1 MALSNLI
8 NPVNK
13 INNICYAKKLSF
25 QGKESSS
32 KEKDKVYYT
41 YYTGNDPTLKK
52 ELMIAGGAFGGL
64 SVLFSYGFSKIFEKF
79 AKKKPAKWISILEGC
94 VLALATVGIALNM
107 VIKSR
112 TKNLKPISKE
122 EQIQKEQK
130 IKAMVEDLAK
140 QKGVELNGFCFY
152 DYRQTD
158 RQTLT
163 LGHFDIST
171 GYLVLNSK
179 FRDTDLDI
187 KESIPLIIHELTHAK
202 QFENIARAKDGL
214 YDYNRI
220 SVITGAKS
228 LKDDEKKELLNARDE
243 DIPALAKRNLHNP
256 KEFFLLNEELD
267 LKNEINE
274 LKAMK
279 MYLNNP
285 NVSKYDLPMT
295 VSEEYY
301 NRITRD
307 KGPLSP
313 EETKKVKSYLE
324 YMEKNISINAK
335 EGEIGKSIE
344 TTKKYFSDPMEIEAY
359 KAQNEYIKTGKIT

>member
-1 MALSNLI
+1 MTLSTLI

-32 KEKDKVYYT
+32 KDKDKAYYT
-41 YYTGNDPTLKK
+41 YYTGDPTLKK
-52 ELMIAGGAFGGL
+52 ELMISGFAFGSL
-64 SVLFSYGFSKIFEKF
+64 SVLFSLGFSKVFEKF
-79 AKKKPAKWISILEGC
+79 TKKKPAKWISILEGC
-94 VLALATVGIALNM
+94 ALAFGTVGIALNM
-107 VIKSR
+107 IIKSR

-122 EQIQKEQK
+122 EQIQKEQE
-130 IKAMVEDLAK
+130 IKAMVGDLAK
-140 QKGVELNGFCFY
+140 QKEVELNGFCFY

-158 RQTLT
+158 RQTFT
-163 LGHFDIST
+163 LGHFDISS

-187 KESIPLIIHELTHAK
+187 KEAIPLIIHELTHAK
-202 QFENIARAKDGL
+202 QFENIARAKDGI

-228 LKDDEKKELLNARDE
+228 LKADEKKELLNASDE
-243 DIPALAKRNLHNP
+243 DIPVLANRNIHNP

-285 NVSKYDLPMT
+285 DVSKYDLPMT
-295 VSEEYY
+295 VNEEYY
-301 NRITRD
+301 NRITKD

-313 EETKKVKSYLE
+313 EEAQKVKGYLE
-324 YMEKNISINAK
+324 YMEKTISIAAK
-335 EGEIGKSIE
+335 KGEIGKSAE
-344 TTKKYFSDPMEIEAY
+344 TTKAYFDNPIEIEAY